1 MRALVLESLDTYP
14 VLRDRPA
21 AAAEPGQVS
30 VSMTAAAL
38 NHRDLWIT
46 KGMYPSIKLPVVLGS
61 DGVGYVGE
69 RRVIINPGLGWGDS
83 QAAQSSDFHVLGMP
97 TDGTLQEEL
106 VVSATQIYDAPD
118 HLSDEEAA
126 ALPLAGVTA
135 YRALISKCRPVIGEK
150 VLITGIGGGV
160 ALFALQYAVAIGC
173 EVYVTSS
180 SQDKIDQAIDLGAA
194 DGALYTDDNWHKQIR
209 DLSNGIDVA
218 IDSAGGDGFARIP
231 GICNPG
237 ARIAFYGGTRGK
249 INGLN
254 PQIIFWR
261 QISILGSTMGSDRDF
276 VDMLD
281 FVNRHEIIPVVDS
294 IYAFDEADKAFDRMA
309 RGEQSGKIVLSI

>member
-237 ARIAFYGGTRGK
+237 ARIAFYGGTKGK

-261 QISILGSTMGSDRDF
+261 QISLLGSTMGSERDF

>member
-1 MRALVLESLDTYP
+1 
-14 VLRDRPA
+14 
-21 AAAEPGQVS
+21 
-30 VSMTAAAL
+30 
-38 NHRDLWIT
+38 
-46 KGMYPSIKLPVVLGS
+46 MYPGIKLPVVLGS
-61 DGVGYVGE
+61 DGVGYIDD
-69 RRVIINPGLGWGDS
+69 RRVILNPGLDWGSS
-83 QAAQSSDFHVLGMP
+83 QAVQSADFHVLGMP
-97 TDGTLQEEL
+97 SDGTLQEQI
-106 VVSATQIYDAPD
+106 VVPATQVYDAPD

-135 YRALISKCRPVIGEK
+135 YRALVTKCRPMIGEK

-180 SQDKIDQAIDLGAA
+180 SQDKIDQAVDLGAA
-194 DGALYTDDNWHKQIR
+194 DGALYTDDNWARQIR

-218 IDSAGGDGFARIP
+218 IDSAGGAGFAEIP

-249 INGLN
+249 IHGLN
-254 PQIIFWR
+254 PQVLFWR
-261 QISILGSTMGSDRDF
+261 QISIFGSTMGSDRDF

-281 FVNRHEIIPVVDS
+281 FVNRHDIIPVVDS
-294 IYAFDEADKAFDRMA
+294 IYDLKDVDQAFDRMA
-309 RGEQSGKIVLSI
+309 RGDQFGKIVLSV